1 MRKVF
6 IAILAAASLSAS
18 AQEWKLDKSHS
29 SINFSIEHMVISETK
44 GQFKKF
50 EVAVTSAKSDFTDL
64 KGTVT
69 IDANSVNTEDEG
81 RDKHLVGED
90 FFNTAKNPTMVYEIT
105 GVKKVSGKNYMLMGK
120 LTMNGV
126 TKPLNVAAVYGGT
139 IKDPYGNTRAGFR
152 FKGTIDRFAHG
163 MNYGKS
169 SPLEGGGL
177 AIGQKVDMTGSI
189 ELIKG

>member
-1 MRKVF
+1 MKKVLV
-6 IAILAAASLSAS
+6 LALCAVGLTAS
-18 AQEWKLDKSHS
+18 AQWKLDKSHS

-50 EVAVTSAKSDFTDL
+50 DVAVTAAKPDFTDM

-69 IDANSVNTEDEG
+69 IDVNSVNTEDEG
-81 RDKHLVGED
+81 RDKHLTGED
-90 FFNTAKNPTMVYEIT
+90 FFNVEKNPSMTYEIT

-126 TKPLNVAAVYGGT
+126 TKPMNVSAVYGGT
-139 IKDPYGNTRAGFR
+139 IKDPYGNTRAGFK

-163 MNYGKS
+163 MSYGKGK
-169 SPLEGGGL
+169 PMNGG
-177 AIGQKVDMTGSI
+177 IGQTVDLTGSV